1 MACTELYT
9 HYLLGDRSLD
19 TFTAFVLTERAQ
31 RGAIVVHDRYQNYDC
46 AEFTGLVHQLCCQH
60 LLRDLDDAAQV
71 YPDAIWPGQISRALR
86 ELVHQANL
94 ARDAGQA
101 AIDPQ
106 VLDTLTTRFR
116 HGVRV
121 GLSDTRHHG
130 TRPGER
136 KARLLLQALR
146 DRQTDVLR
154 FTLDLAVPPTSN
166 QAERDLRPSKCQQN
180 VG

>member
-1 MACTELYT
+1 VACTELYT

-31 RGAIVVHDRYQNYDC
+31 RGGIVVHDRYQNYDC

-86 ELVHQANL
+86 ELIHQANL

-154 FTLDLAVPPTSN
+154 STVTTP
-166 QAERDLRPSKCQQN
+166 
-180 VG
+180 